1 MNTRKLS
8 LTKRPAIAPA
18 LHSPMRRLLQLAVV
32 TIACAPIAFAQ
43 GADDYNKVEVYG
55 GYSLGRVQT
64 NVKTASFT
72 SGGGTET
79 FANLCSVTTG
89 DMIGHNFQRFF
100 CTHRNFNGFDG
111 SLTYNVSR
119 YVGIKGDVTGHFRT
133 ASYVD
138 NFTPPGVTQTISNR
152 ERLYNF
158 LGGVQIK
165 NNSKT
170 ARLKPFAHAL
180 GGVARYTNR
189 QQQTIDLFPAFN
201 FVIEDQLTSLALK
214 FGGGLDL
221 RMGKR
226 LDIRVIEFDYN
237 PVFAGDRKP
246 KSISGPFTVAFTGR
260 TAHNYSFGVGIVIH

>member
-1 MNTRKLS
+1 MRRIWL
-8 LTKRPAIAPA
+8 LTIVILALPAIAA
-18 LHSPMRRLLQLAVV
+18 
-32 TIACAPIAFAQ
+32 AQ
-43 GADDYNKVEVYG
+43 GSNDYHKIEAYG
-55 GYSLGRVQT
+55 GFST
-64 NVKTASFT
+64 NHVESNLNQASFT
-72 SGGGTET
+72 SGGGTQT
-79 FANLCSVTTG
+79 FTNLCSTATG
-89 DMIGHNFQRFF
+89 AEIGPNSQKFF
-100 CTHRNFNGFDG
+100 CTRRNFNGFDG
-111 SLTYNVSR
+111 SLTFNVSR